1 MRMKKA
7 IVIVGLVAFVLAGEK
22 ALAQSNVATVPQY
35 NNNSV
40 SPIPVY
46 EHLYR
51 VRIWKRVNLKEKQ
64 NQGYFAKNQEL
75 SKIIIEGVKS
85 GEINHIYV
93 DDSLRTERTK
103 DEFLARLNLYEDA
116 GDTQEDEWYP
126 DELYY
131 EGDAVSY
138 NGKNY
143 ESILDQN
150 ENNPPDSSPEYWRI
164 EIAAPDTYLYRDV
177 SLVEIMED
185 LIFDKRRSRLYH
197 DLQSLTLYVPG
208 DVAVEGIN
216 KELGTFS
223 YKELEDYFRRRP
235 DICTWYNQYNSA
247 ENKNLADAFLLR
259 TYHGNISK
267 VENPEDLPL
276 SSIYSQSR
284 KAALMAAEWM
294 EMQIM
299 EKEHNLWSY

>member
-1 MRMKKA
+1 MKKA
-7 IVIVGLVAFVLAGEK
+7 IVIVGFVVFVLAGGEV
-22 ALAQSNVATVPQY
+22 LSQESVATVPQY

-51 VRIWKRVNLKEKQ
+51 VRVWQRVNLKEKQ

-75 SKIIIEGVKS
+75 SKIIIEGVMS
-85 GEINHIYV
+85 GEINHIYTN
-93 DDSLRTERTK
+93 DSLTTERTK
-103 DEFLARLNLYEDA
+103 DEFLKRLMRYEDV
-116 GDTQEDEWYP
+116 QEEEDPWYAE
-126 DELYY
+126 DLYY

-138 NGKNY
+138 NGQTY
-143 ESILDQN
+143 ESILDNN
-150 ENNPPDSSPEYWRI
+150 ENNPPDSSPEFWRVA
-164 EIAAPDTYLYRDV
+164 EVEVDAYVSRDV
-177 SLVEIMED
+177 SLIEIMED

-197 DLQSLTLYVPG
+197 DLQALTLYVPG
-208 DVAVEGIN
+208 DIAVEGIN
-216 KELGTFS
+216 KELGTFA

-276 SSIYSQSR
+276 STIYYQSR
-284 KAALMAAEWM
+284 KAALMASEWM

>member
-1 MRMKKA
+1 MKKV
-7 IVIVGLVAFVLAGEK
+7 IVIVGFIAFVLAGGE
-22 ALAQSNVATVPQY
+22 ARSQASVATVPQY
-35 NNNSV
+35 NPNSV
-40 SPIPVY
+40 SPIPKY
-46 EHLYR
+46 EQLYR
-51 VRIWKRVNLKEKQ
+51 VRVWQRINLKEKQ

-85 GEINHIYV
+85 GEINHIYAN
-93 DDSLRTERTK
+93 DSLTTEITK
-103 DEFLARLNLYEDA
+103 DEFMLRLQLYEDT
-116 GDTQEDEWYP
+116 GESQEDEWYP

-138 NGKNY
+138 NGQNY
-143 ESILDQN
+143 ESVQDNN
-150 ENNPPDSSPEYWRI
+150 ENNPPDESPEYWKVA
-164 EIAAPDTYLYRDV
+164 EVEQDTYLARDV
-177 SLVEIMED
+177 SLLEIMED
-185 LIFDKRRSRLYH
+185 LVFDKRRSRLYH
-197 DLQSLTLYVPG
+197 DLQALTIYVPG
-208 DVAVEGIN
+208 DVSVEGIN

-235 DICTWYNQYNSA
+235 DICIWYNQYNSA

-276 SSIYSQSR
+276 STIYYHSKKESM
-284 KAALMAAEWM
+284 MASEWM